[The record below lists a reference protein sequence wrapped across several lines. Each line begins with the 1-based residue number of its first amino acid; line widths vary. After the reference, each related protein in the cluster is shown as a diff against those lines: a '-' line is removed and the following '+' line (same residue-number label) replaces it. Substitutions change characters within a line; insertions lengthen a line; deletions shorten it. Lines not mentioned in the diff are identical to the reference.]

1 MEKTKSY
8 KHVKFSP
15 ETVRDAL
22 RVYMAGFPKNTHMPS
37 WGRRV
42 ELDDESWGYDSDEE
56 FLAGYLKSTCT
67 KADYHYYI
75 HPPKGGMI
83 AFSFTFWKASIT
95 ISVQQQTVPKI
106 EVVFAIFERDAES
119 ARVPVPEMASTL
131 IEPTI
136 FIGHGHSML
145 WRELKD
151 HLTDKHGYR
160 VSAYEVGA
168 RAGHAV
174 RDILEDLLT
183 SSSFALLVMTGE
195 DETGEGQLRAR
206 QNVIHELGLFQGKL
220 GFSRAIAVVEK
231 GTELMSNIEGIEQL
245 RFSRGNIA
253 EIYGDVVATLRREF
267 SESW

>member
-1 MEKTKSY
+1 MQKTKSY
-8 KHVKFSP
+8 NHVKFSP
-15 ETVRDAL
+15 ETIRNAL
-22 RVYMAGFPKNTHMPS
+22 KVYRAGFPKHNQMPS

-42 ELDDESWGYDSDEE
+42 DFDDESWDYDSDEE
-56 FLAGYLKSTCT
+56 FLAGYLKPTCKT
-67 KADYHYYI
+67 ARYHHYT
-75 HPPKGGMI
+75 HPPKGELI
-83 AFSFTFWKASIT
+83 NFSFSFSRGRTA
-95 ISVQQQTVPKI
+95 ISVQQASVPKI
-106 EVVFAIFERDAES
+106 EEVFAIFERDVES
-119 ARVPVPEMASTL
+119 ALVPVSGMPLAL
-131 IEPTI
+131 IEPMI
-136 FIGHGHSML
+136 FIGHGRSTL

-183 SSSFALLVMTGE
+183 TSSFALLIMTGE
-195 DETGEGQLRAR
+195 DETGDGQLRAR

-231 GTELMSNIEGIEQL
+231 GAELMSNIEGIEQL
-245 RFSRGNIA
+245 RFSLGNIA
-253 EIYGDVVATLRREF
+253 EIYGDVIATLRREF